1 MKRVLIIINPNAGRK
16 HANAYF
22 VRIADVFCRAGYE
35 VVVATTAQRGDG
47 TVFAR
52 ERGGEFD
59 LVACIGGDGTFNEVV
74 EGVLEANLN
83 IPIGYIPSGTTNDF
97 ASSIGIPKRLVEAAK
112 DIVGGEPL
120 DLDIGSFN
128 NRYFSYVASFGAFT
142 STSYSVP
149 QDLKNLLGHTAY
161 ILEGIKD
168 IPSIKPLDLTIRDV
182 QNDRIYDEK
191 YLFGAVCN
199 STSMG
204 GVLTLKEEL
213 VDMNDG
219 KFEVLLIRAP
229 RNPIELAQITM
240 ALTMGKVDSCPMMD
254 FFSSSE
260 VEVQA
265 TEDIPWTLDG
275 EYQPGADH
283 ILIRNNRGAIRLM
296 VAKGNRHLL
305 ANTRRDR

>member
-1 MKRVLIIINPNAGRK
+1 MKRVLIILNPNAGRK
-16 HANAYF
+16 HANGYF
-22 VRIADVFCRAGYE
+22 VRIADVFCRDGYE
-35 VVVATTAQRGDG
+35 TVVATTAARGDA
-47 TVFAR
+47 TTIAR
-52 ERGGEFD
+52 ERGSEFD
-59 LVACIGGDGTFNEVV
+59 LVTCIGGDGTFNEVV
-74 EGVLEANLN
+74 EGLLEAGLDM
-83 IPIGYIPSGTTNDF
+83 PIGYIPSGTTNDF
-97 ASSIGIPKRLVEAAK
+97 ASSIGIPRRLVDAAR
-112 DIVGGEPL
+112 DIVEGEEL
-120 DLDIGSFN
+120 RLDIGSFN

-168 IPSIKPLDLTIRDV
+168 IPSIKSLKLTITDKQHDKV
-182 QNDRIYDEK
+182 YDDS

-219 KFEVLLIRAP
+219 KFEVLLVRTP

-240 ALTMGKVDSCPMMD
+240 ALTMGKVDNCPMMD

-260 VEVQA
+260 VEVEA
-265 TEDIPWTLDG
+265 SADIPWTLDG
-275 EYQPGADH
+275 EYQPGAEH
-283 ILIRNNRGAIRLM
+283 IVIKNKCGVIRLM

-305 ANTRRDR
+305 KKAK